1 MFVYRSLAFAVL
13 LLTVSFT
20 GCTESSPN
28 RTIVT
33 FQIDSDGDDFW
44 IYLYTVPRI
53 KMGNFTI
60 LTSLEDD
67 TISSVFTHQKKISL
81 NDLEKDSEGY
91 SNLTLAVD
99 VSEVFWELNCKIRL
113 NSDFT
118 EDKPILDV
126 IILEDNSES
135 LKEWKLPYSTPMDYK
150 S

>member
-33 FQIDSDGDDFW
+33 FQIDSDGDDLW

-60 LTSLEDD
+60 LTSLEED
-67 TISSVFTHQKKISL
+67 TISSVYTHQKKISL
-81 NDLEKDSEGY
+81 DDLDKDSEGY
-91 SNLTLAVD
+91 SSLALSVD
-99 VSEVFWELNCKIRL
+99 LSEVFWEFNCKIRF
-113 NSDFT
+113 NSEST
-118 EDKPILDV
+118 EDKPILDTIV
-126 IILEDNSES
+126 LKENSES
-135 LKEWKLPYSTPMDYK
+135 FKEWKLPYSTPMDYK

>member
-33 FQIDSDGDDFW
+33 FQIDSDGDDLW

-60 LTSLEDD
+60 LTSLEED
-67 TISSVFTHQKKISL
+67 TISSVYTHQKKISL
-81 NDLEKDSEGY
+81 DDLDKDSEGY
-91 SNLTLAVD
+91 SSLALSVD
-99 VSEVFWELNCKIRL
+99 LSEVLGIQL
-113 NSDFT
+113 
-118 EDKPILDV
+118 
-126 IILEDNSES
+126 
-135 LKEWKLPYSTPMDYK
+135 
-150 S
+150 

>member
-1 MFVYRSLAFAVL
+1 MFVYRSLAFVL
-13 LLTVSFT
+13 LLLTASLT

-44 IYLYTVPRI
+44 IYLYTMPRI

-60 LTSLEDD
+60 LTSLEED
-67 TISSVFTHQKKISL
+67 TISSVYTHQKKISL
-81 NDLEKDSEGY
+81 DDLDKDSEGY
-91 SNLTLAVD
+91 SNLTLSVD
-99 VSEVFWELNCKIRL
+99 LSEVFWEFNCKIRL
-113 NSDFT
+113 NSEST

-126 IILEDNSES
+126 IILKEDSGS
-135 LKEWKLPYSTPMDYK
+135 FKEWKLPYSTPMGYK

>member
-1 MFVYRSLAFAVL
+1 L
-13 LLTVSFT
+13 LLTVSFA

-91 SNLTLAVD
+91 SSLTLAVD
-99 VSEVFWELNCKIRL
+99 VSEVFWEFNCKIRL

-126 IILEDNSES
+126 IILEDNSEI
-135 LKEWKLPYSTPMDYK
+135 LKEWKLPYSTPMGYK